1 MLHEFITINRT
12 ELINRCR
19 HKGAKKYE
27 TPANAST
34 AEYGVPLF
42 LDQLVAMLRT
52 EQSSGIGGVLDA
64 GDSRPQSE
72 IGRSAALRGAELLR
86 SGYTVDEVVHEYGNI
101 CQAVTAMAIE
111 VRTPISTEEF
121 RTLNRCLD
129 DAIADA
135 VSSYALVGKAV
146 VAEQAQGLH
155 ARLDLFLEEHRRVA
169 EVAIHAFLAIKSG
182 NVGVTGA
189 TGALLAHALG
199 DLSNLVERAVQDVR
213 SAAAPTSD

>member
-86 SGYTVDEVVHEYGNI
+86 SGYTVD
-101 CQAVTAMAIE
+101 
-111 VRTPISTEEF
+111 
-121 RTLNRCLD
+121 
-129 DAIADA
+129 
-135 VSSYALVGKAV
+135 
-146 VAEQAQGLH
+146 
-155 ARLDLFLEEHRRVA
+155 
-169 EVAIHAFLAIKSG
+169 
-182 NVGVTGA
+182 
-189 TGALLAHALG
+189 
-199 DLSNLVERAVQDVR
+199 
-213 SAAAPTSD
+213 

>member
-1 MLHEFITINRT
+1 
-12 ELINRCR
+12 
-19 HKGAKKYE
+19 
-27 TPANAST
+27 
-34 AEYGVPLF
+34 
-42 LDQLVAMLRT
+42 
-52 EQSSGIGGVLDA
+52 
-64 GDSRPQSE
+64 
-72 IGRSAALRGAELLR
+72 
-86 SGYTVDEVVHEYGNI
+86 
-101 CQAVTAMAIE
+101 MAIE